1 MIRIAILSFWHVH
14 AWDYTHRAL
23 DNPATEVV
31 AVWDEEAERGRKQAS
46 TLGVPFYENLD
57 ALLAEPTIDA
67 VIVDSPTNTH
77 RDVMVAAARA
87 GKHIFTE
94 KVLALTLKECNEILA
109 AVEQAGVKLT
119 VSLPRLYENY
129 TIAIKDI
136 LDRNLLGET
145 TLVRTRLSHNGAIRT
160 KDNPDGWLPA
170 HFFNLEQCGGGALID
185 LGCHPMYLARLFLGL
200 PESVSAYY
208 GYMTGREVEDN
219 AVAVLQ
225 YPQGALG
232 IVEAGFVNHFSPL
245 TIEIHGTE
253 GSLFYGT
260 PCVADRLSEARHGSG
275 VGDLNSK
282 TEHRLLIRSTALG
295 EEGSRQWNDR
305 TNRIPPDKPM
315 AFQQWVTHIQEGTTA
330 DENIQMALELTML
343 MEAAN
348 LSVQKKTAVKLTEL
362 SI

>member
-200 PESVSAYY
+200 PESVSATF
-208 GYMTGREVEDN
+208 GYITGREVEDN
-219 AVAVLQ
+219 AVVTLNYAN
-225 YPQGALG
+225 GAIG
-232 IVEAGFVNHFSPL
+232 VVEAGFVNRFSPF
-245 TIEIHGTE
+245 TIEAHGTE
-253 GSLFYGT
+253 GSLLFGT
-260 PCVADRLSEARHGSG
+260 PEE
-275 VGDLNSK
+275 K
-282 TEHRLLIRSTALG
+282 LLLRSTLLG
-295 EEGSRQWNDR
+295 SKSAEEWHVTHDMLDHLPS
-305 TNRIPPDKPM
+305 
-315 AFQQWVTHIQEGTTA
+315 AFQQWVTHIQQGSTA
-330 DENIQMALELTML
+330 TDNIQAAVDLTRL

-348 LSVQKKTAVKLTEL
+348 ISAREQRPVRLDSLAL
-362 SI
+362 